1 MGQRV
6 NDDSALKLLSVGVTK
21 LYDLLSLFD
30 PKSNDLGM
38 GRLKGGLTALGGP
51 NPRMWQNTGMTC
63 A

>member
-6 NDDSALKLLSVGVTK
+6 KGNSKLKLWSEGVTK
-21 LYDLLSLFD
+21 LFNMLFSFD

-38 GRLKGGLTALGGP
+38 DRLKSSLAALGGP
-51 NPRMWQNTGMTC
+51 NPRMWQNTGTIC